1 MKIYASLRLDSFNIL
16 QKDIMEGLN
25 GFRDIKINNKE
36 NFFLNNFRTNVGVVS
51 KSLYKISNLMQTP
64 RYIVEI
70 MSITILLVVMLI
82 NINKIEGTNNIVFL
96 GIFAGAS
103 LRLLPS
109 INKLITYINNV
120 KYAIPI
126 LNQLVTDIKQNYP
139 ETSYERNNF
148 SFSQIGEIKLENVYF
163 HYDQNLKKEDSIL
176 KNINLKIRS
185 KEFVGLYATT
195 GSGKST
201 LIDIISGIIKPNY

>member
-1 MKIYASLRLDSFNIL
+1 
-16 QKDIMEGLN
+16 
-25 GFRDIKINNKE
+25 
-36 NFFLNNFRTNVGVVS
+36 
-51 KSLYKISNLMQTP
+51 
-64 RYIVEI
+64 

-148 SFSQIGEIKLENVYF
+148 SFSQIGK
-163 HYDQNLKKEDSIL
+163 
-176 KNINLKIRS
+176 
-185 KEFVGLYATT
+185 
-195 GSGKST
+195 
-201 LIDIISGIIKPNY
+201 

>member
-1 MKIYASLRLDSFNIL
+1 
-16 QKDIMEGLN
+16 MEGLN

-36 NFFLNNFRTNVGVVS
+36 NFFLNNFRTNVKVVS
-51 KSLYKISNLMQTP
+51 KSLYKISNLINP

-139 ETSYERNNF
+139 ET
-148 SFSQIGEIKLENVYF
+148 
-163 HYDQNLKKEDSIL
+163 
-176 KNINLKIRS
+176 
-185 KEFVGLYATT
+185 
-195 GSGKST
+195 
-201 LIDIISGIIKPNY
+201 